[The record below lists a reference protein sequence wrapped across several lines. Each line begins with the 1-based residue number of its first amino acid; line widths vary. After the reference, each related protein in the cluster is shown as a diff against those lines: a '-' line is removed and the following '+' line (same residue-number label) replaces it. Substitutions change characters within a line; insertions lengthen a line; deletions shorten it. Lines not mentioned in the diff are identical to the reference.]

1 MAILSYVLVVS
12 DQFRDRG
19 HTGLKVRLEWFD
31 RTKKWLSERDEPAD
45 LGNDCA
51 VISKLGLPINEDVNN
66 GMFELRQRWLPLI

>member
-1 MAILSYVLVVS
+1 M
-12 DQFRDRG
+12 
-19 HTGLKVRLEWFD
+19 EWFD